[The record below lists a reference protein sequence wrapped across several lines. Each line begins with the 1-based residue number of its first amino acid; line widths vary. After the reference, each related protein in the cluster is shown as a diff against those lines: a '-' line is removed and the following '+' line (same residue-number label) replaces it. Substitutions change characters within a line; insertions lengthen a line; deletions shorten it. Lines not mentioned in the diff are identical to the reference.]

1 MIDPAKKYRTRDGRE
16 VRIYAVEM
24 SDIVKRLR
32 NNEKLLPHMAAML
45 REEPLTS
52 GLAGMVDAY
61 VAESKEAAAEIER
74 LRAAL
79 KNIRELNF
87 TSDGWAHSDLI
98 EQEIVFALAQP
109 AAPGGDA

>member
-1 MIDPAKKYRTRDGRE
+1 
-16 VRIYAVEM
+16 M

-79 KNIRELNF
+79 EEIAEGGVFSFGLSF
-87 TSDGWAHSDLI
+87 DPDGSDPVALQG
-98 EQEIVFALAQP
+98 EQRFVLLRDVKAIADRARAVVK
-109 AAPGGDA
+109 GDA

>member
-1 MIDPAKKYRTRDGRE
+1 MTDI
-16 VRIYAVEM
+16 VEM
-24 SDIVKRLR
+24 LRARAEQEHEMLGDIHLS
-32 NNEKLLPHMAAML
+32 LL
-45 REEPLTS
+45 
-52 GLAGMVDAY
+52 
-61 VAESKEAAAEIER
+61 EAAGEIER

-109 AAPGGDA
+109 AAPGGDNAK